1 MQWLGVQL
9 EMTFPNDCQYQTREL
24 TARDRTL
31 ARNLLAGDV
40 ERQQQGLV
48 PYHKETRQAF
58 QHVLMLNSKIEIE
71 ALEGTDTGISLT
83 HRVQELLYSKG
94 CKLGPKAS

>member
-9 EMTFPNDCQYQTREL
+9 EETFRNDCQYHTREL

-31 ARNLLAGDV
+31 ARNLLAGDI

-58 QHVLMLNSKIEIE
+58 QHMLMLNSKIEIE
-71 ALEGTDTGISLT
+71 SLEGECTGTSLT
-83 HRVQELLYSKG
+83 RRVEELLHRKG
-94 CKLGPKAS
+94 CDIPKW